1 MSDELCDEWWV
12 MKIEWRKLSDEKTL
26 SKQALSL
33 LRAKSI
39 NNLVIY
45 IAVVYLKKVLV
56 GMVLLLKEEEKKKK
70 KKSVWHLDVT

>member
-1 MSDELCDEWWV
+1 MSDEWWV

-33 LRAKSI
+33 LRAKLV

-45 IAVVYLKKVLV
+45 IAVVYLKKGL
-56 GMVLLLKEEEKKKK
+56 VLLLKEKEKKKK
-70 KKSVWHLDVT
+70 KRVIPWCDVNKCC